1 MRIAVAGADELV
13 GPHVVEAARGR
24 GHTVVALDRSTG
36 VDLASGDGLSAALDG
51 VDVVVDVSNSASLDE
66 EAARRFFT
74 SAAANL
80 QRVGAER
87 GVRHIVTLSVV
98 GIDDTGFGYFRAKVD
113 HERTAGSGPVPA
125 TIVRATHFH
134 EFPGQLVG
142 RTRDGDH
149 ATVFDLRVQ
158 TVAATSVAAALV
170 EVAERPAQ
178 GRTPDI
184 AGPEPAEVLDLARA
198 FVDHFGL
205 RLELRTDRDTV
216 TGIADDGLLPGA
228 GATILGPS
236 YAEWLHSP
244 EAAALVTGG

>member
-1 MRIAVAGADELV
+1 MRIAVAGADELA
-13 GPHVVEAARGR
+13 GPHVAEAARGR
-24 GHTVVALDRSTG
+24 GHTVVPLAS
-36 VDLASGDGLSAALDG
+36 VDLLDGAGLSAVLDG
-51 VDVVVDVSNSASLDE
+51 VDAVVDVSNSTSLDE
-66 EAARRFFT
+66 EPATRFFT
-74 SAAANL
+74 SAAATL

-98 GIDDTGFGYFRAKVD
+98 GIDDTGFGYFRAKVA
-113 HERTAGSGPVPA
+113 HERVAGSGPVPA

-158 TVAATSVAAALV
+158 TVAATAVAAALV
-170 EVAERPAQ
+170 EVAERPAR

-184 AGPEPAEVLDLARA
+184 AGPDPAEVLDLARA
-198 FVDHFGL
+198 FVDHFDL
-205 RLELRTDRDTV
+205 RLELRTDKHTV
-216 TGIADDGLLPGA
+216 TGIAADGLLPRA

-244 EAAALVTGG
+244 EAAALVSGG

>member
-13 GPHVVEAARGR
+13 GPHVIEAARGR
-24 GHTVVALDRSTG
+24 GHPVVALAPSTG
-36 VDLASGDGLSAALDG
+36 VDLATGAGLSAALDG
-51 VDVVVDVSNSASLDE
+51 VDVVVDVSNSPSLDE
-66 EAARRFFT
+66 DSARRFFT
-74 SAAANL
+74 GAAANL
-80 QRVGAER
+80 QRLGAER

-142 RTRDGDH
+142 RTRDGGH

-158 TVAATSVAAALV
+158 PVAATTVAAALV
-170 EVAERPAQ
+170 EVAEGPAR

-184 AGPEPAEVLDLARA
+184 AGPEPAEVVDLARA
-198 FVDHFGL
+198 FVDHFDL
-205 RLELRTDRDTV
+205 RLELRTDDHTV
-216 TGIADDGLLPGA
+216 TGIAENGLLPQP

-236 YAEWLHSP
+236 YAQWLHSP

>member
-1 MRIAVAGADELV
+1 MHIAVAGADELV

-24 GHTVVALDRSTG
+24 GHTVVALAPSTG
-36 VDLASGDGLSAALDG
+36 VDLLDEAGLSAALEG

-66 EAARRFFT
+66 EPARRFFT
-74 SAAANL
+74 GAAANL

-113 HERTAGSGPVPA
+113 HERAAGSGPVPA

-158 TVAATSVAAALV
+158 TVAATAVAAALV
-170 EVAERPAQ
+170 EVAEGPAQ

-198 FVDHFGL
+198 FVDYFDL
-205 RLELRTDRDTV
+205 RLELRTDDHTV
-216 TGIADDGLLPGA
+216 TGIAENGLLPRP
-228 GATILGPS
+228 GATILGPT
-236 YAEWLHSP
+236 YAEWLHSA
-244 EAAALVTGG
+244 EAAALVSDG

>member
-1 MRIAVAGADELV
+1 MRIAVAGADELA
-13 GPHVVEAARGR
+13 GPHVTEAARAR
-24 GHTVVALDRSTG
+24 GHTVVPLAGLADETG
-36 VDLASGDGLSAALDG
+36 LRAALEG
-51 VDVVVDVSNSASLDE
+51 VDVVVDVSNSTSLDE
-66 EAARRFFT
+66 ESARRFFT
-74 SAAANL
+74 SAATTL

-113 HERTAGSGPVPA
+113 HERAASAGQVPA

-142 RTRDGDH
+142 RTREDDH

-158 TVAATSVAAALV
+158 TVAATTVAAALV
-170 EVAERPAQ
+170 EVAEGPAQ

-198 FVDHFGL
+198 FVDHFDL
-205 RLELRTDRDTV
+205 RLELRADRHTV
-216 TGIADDGLLPGA
+216 TGIAEDGLLPGP

-244 EAAALVTGG
+244 EAAALVADS

>member
-1 MRIAVAGADELV
+1 M
-13 GPHVVEAARGR
+13 GPHVAEAARGR
-24 GHTVVALDRSTG
+24 GHTVVALES
-36 VDLASGDGLSAALDG
+36 VDLTGDGLSAALDG
-51 VDVVVDVSNSASLDE
+51 VDAVVDVSNSTSLDE
-66 EAARRFFT
+66 EPARRYFT
-74 SAAANL
+74 TAAANL
-80 QRVGAER
+80 QRAGAER

-98 GIDDTGFGYFRAKVD
+98 GIDDTGFGYFRAKEA
-113 HERTAGSGPVPA
+113 HERAAGAGPVPA

-142 RTRDGDH
+142 RTRDGGQ
-149 ATVFDLRVQ
+149 ATVFGLRVQ
-158 TVAATSVAAALV
+158 TVAATAVAAALV

-205 RLELRTDRDTV
+205 GLELRTDDHTV
-216 TGIADDGLLPGA
+216 TGIAENGLLPGA

-244 EAAALVTGG
+244 EAAALASDG

>member
-13 GPHVVEAARGR
+13 GPHVAEAARGR
-24 GHTVVALDRSTG
+24 GHTVVALES
-36 VDLASGDGLSAALDG
+36 VDLTGDGLSAALDG
-51 VDVVVDVSNSASLDE
+51 VDAVVDVSNSTSLDE
-66 EAARRFFT
+66 EPARRYFT
-74 SAAANL
+74 TAAANL
-80 QRVGAER
+80 QRAGAER

-98 GIDDTGFGYFRAKVD
+98 GIDDTGFGYFRAKEA
-113 HERTAGSGPVPA
+113 HERAAGAGPVPA

-142 RTRDGDH
+142 RTRDGGQ
-149 ATVFDLRVQ
+149 ATVFGLRVQ
-158 TVAATSVAAALV
+158 TVAATAVAAALV

-205 RLELRTDRDTV
+205 GLELRTDDHTV
-216 TGIADDGLLPGA
+216 TGIAENGLLPGA

-244 EAAALVTGG
+244 EAAALASDG

>member
-1 MRIAVAGADELV
+1 MHIAVAGADELI
-13 GPHVVEAARGR
+13 GPHIVEAARER
-24 GHTVVALDRSTG
+24 GHTVIA
-36 VDLASGDGLSAALDG
+36 LASADLPDGGDGLSAALDG
-51 VDVVVDVSNSASLDE
+51 VDVVVDVSNSTSLDE
-66 EAARRFFT
+66 EPARRFFT

-80 QRVGAER
+80 QRAGAER

-113 HERTAGSGPVPA
+113 HERTASSGPIPA

-134 EFPGQLVG
+134 EFPAQLVG

-158 TVAATSVAAALV
+158 TVAATAVAAALV
-170 EVAERPAQ
+170 EVAEGPAR

-184 AGPEPAEVLDLARA
+184 AGPGPAEVLDLARA

-205 RLELRTDRDTV
+205 RLELRTDQQTV
-216 TGIADDGLLPGA
+216 TGIAADGLLPRPGT
-228 GATILGPS
+228 TILGPS
-236 YAEWLHSP
+236 YEEWLDSP
-244 EAAALVTGG
+244 EAAALTTDA

>member
-13 GPHVVEAARGR
+13 GPHVAEAARGR
-24 GHTVVALDRSTG
+24 GHTVVTLAGVGLTG
-36 VDLASGDGLSAALDG
+36 EDELSAALED
-51 VDVVVDVSNSASLDE
+51 VDVVIDVSNSASLDE
-66 EAARRFFT
+66 EPARRFFT
-74 SAAANL
+74 SAAGNL

-87 GVRHIVTLSVV
+87 GVRHVVTLSVV
-98 GIDDTGFGYFRAKVD
+98 GIDDTGFGYFRAKVE
-113 HERTAGSGPVPA
+113 HERAAGSGPVPA

-158 TVAATSVAAALV
+158 TVAATAVAAALV
-170 EVAERPAQ
+170 EVAEHPAQ

-184 AGPEPAEVLDLARA
+184 AGPDPAEVLDLARA
-198 FVDHFGL
+198 FVDHFDL
-205 RLELRTDRDTV
+205 RLELRTDKHTV
-216 TGIADDGLLPGA
+216 TGIAENGLLPRE

-236 YAEWLHSP
+236 YTEWLDSP
-244 EAAALVTGG
+244 EAAALVADG

>member
-13 GPHVVEAARGR
+13 GPHVIEAARRR
-24 GHTVVALDRSTG
+24 GHAVVALAG
-36 VDLASGDGLSAALDG
+36 VDLLDEDGLSAALEG
-51 VDVVVDVSNSASLDE
+51 ADVVIDVSNSASLDE

-74 SAAANL
+74 GAAATL

-98 GIDDTGFGYFRAKVD
+98 GIDDTGFGYFRAKVE
-113 HERTAGSGPVPA
+113 HERAAGSGPVPA

-142 RTRDGDH
+142 RTRDGGH

-158 TVAATSVAAALV
+158 TVAATAVAAALV

-184 AGPEPAEVLDLARA
+184 AGPAPAEVLDLARA
-198 FVDHFGL
+198 FVDHFDL
-205 RLELRTDRDTV
+205 RLELRTDQHTV
-216 TGIADDGLLPGA
+216 TGIAEDGLLPQA

-236 YAEWLHSP
+236 YTEWLDSP
-244 EAAALVTGG
+244 EAAALAADG